1 LEKFSLD
8 KDSSIQ
14 WLEKGK
20 ILVHPTESIWG
31 LGCDAFNENAIN
43 KIFKLKKRN
52 KNKGFILLVK
62 SLDSIQEY
70 LYKLS
75 LDDKEYL
82 NRLWP
87 GPYTFLIKYN
97 ERLPKHLRNETAK
110 IAIRVSN
117 HLPIKNLFKGFDRP
131 IISTSANISGQEIIN
146 NPQEVINFF
155 ECDEVAY
162 YDEMLGEN
170 NSPSQIIDLDSKDII
185 RA

>member
-1 LEKFSLD
+1 MEKLSLD

-97 ERLPKHLRNETAK
+97 ERLPKHLRNETEK

-131 IISTSANISGQEIIN
+131 IISTSANISGQETIN